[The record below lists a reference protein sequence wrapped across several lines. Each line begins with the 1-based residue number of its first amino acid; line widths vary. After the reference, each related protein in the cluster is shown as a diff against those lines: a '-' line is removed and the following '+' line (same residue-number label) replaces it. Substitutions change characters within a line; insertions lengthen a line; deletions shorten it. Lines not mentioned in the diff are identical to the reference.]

1 MATWFCGGC
10 GTEYSVGAPRCPHCL
25 ATDPIRPEAQLAKE
39 NEMAKIT
46 VAAGPSN
53 VDAEPGQ
60 PGHVPAEGVEP
71 TEVEESAVETVD
83 EGTDDEVVDY
93 GDFTV
98 EELRAE
104 LADRNLPVSGN
115 KPELVK
121 RLAEDDAKPA
131 DTSVQAGAAEGSGT
145 AATP

>member
-1 MATWFCGGC
+1 MSTWECRGC
-10 GTEYSVGAPRCPHCL
+10 TAAYAPDAPRCPQCG
-25 ATDPIRPEAQLAKE
+25 TDDPIQEAEQLARE

-46 VAAGPSN
+46 VHGGASN
-53 VDAEPGQ
+53 VNAEPGE
-60 PGHVPAEGVEP
+60 PGHVETE
-71 TEVEESAVETVD
+71 EVEGSTVEAVD
-83 EGTDDEVVDY
+83 EGAEEDEAVDY

-121 RLAEDDAKPA
+121 RLAEDDGKAA
-131 DTSVQAGAAEGSGT
+131 GTSVQAGVAEGSGE
-145 AATP
+145 ASP